1 MAGEHVTIHN
11 LEVRFDV
18 PAGSDEEVF
27 ARLFER
33 HIKAWQRLYGEAE
46 RYRGMSEC
54 DRMIEDLD
62 QGGPP

>member
-1 MAGEHVTIHN
+1 MAGEKVTIHN

-33 HIKAWQRLYGEAE
+33 HIKTWQRLYGEAE
-46 RYRGMSEC
+46 RYRSMSER
-54 DRMIEDLD
+54 DRMIDDLD
-62 QGGPP
+62 QGGLA